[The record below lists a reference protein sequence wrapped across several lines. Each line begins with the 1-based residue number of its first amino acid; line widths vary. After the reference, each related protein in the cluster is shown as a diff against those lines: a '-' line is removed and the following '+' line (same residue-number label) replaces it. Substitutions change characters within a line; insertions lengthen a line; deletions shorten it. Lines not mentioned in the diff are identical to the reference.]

1 MGCEKWGPFDRT
13 SSPSIEWSVWR
24 GTWERKHPKIKNTNG
39 IGFVFWNLNLL
50 CWSRDPLT
58 QTSLDFQMATKRER
72 EREREESRKALVLLC
87 GWQVWDWHLW
97 MSDVPSMN
105 PSPDCLFPV
114 STGMLNTQPMFHAV
128 QLQIQLPRAPWTDFF
143 TLYGTHLK
151 LQLSYHHFQF
161 QWHEQ
166 VYVSIQVNLWYLYVT
181 WRKKFFIYIRD
192 S

>member
-1 MGCEKWGPFDRT
+1 MLIQR
-13 SSPSIEWSVWR
+13 SPYSNLPR
-24 GTWERKHPKIKNTNG
+24 FPNG
-39 IGFVFWNLNLL
+39 NK
-50 CWSRDPLT
+50 
-58 QTSLDFQMATKRER
+58 KRER
-72 EREREESRKALVLLC
+72 ERERGEQKSPCPV
-87 GWQVWDWHLW
+87 VWLA
-97 MSDVPSMN
+97 SVRLTSLDVRCSVHEPITRLS
-105 PSPDCLFPV
+105 L

>member
-1 MGCEKWGPFDRT
+1 MVLGLYPEIWT
-13 SSPSIEWSVWR
+13 SYAIQRSPYSNLPR
-24 GTWERKHPKIKNTNG
+24 FPNG
-39 IGFVFWNLNLL
+39 NK
-50 CWSRDPLT
+50 
-58 QTSLDFQMATKRER
+58 KRER
-72 EREREESRKALVLLC
+72 EREERRKALVLLC

-166 VYVSIQVNLWYLYVT
+166 VYVSIQVNLWYLYVGWT
-181 WRKKFFIYIRD
+181 KSSLYI
-192 S
+192 